1 MDTERLAKI
10 IKRVENYIIKE
21 KKDSFKSYLITKLAE
36 DDELIQ
42 TFDIA
47 SLHIRESVV
56 NSIEY
61 AGEHLKRAML
71 YMRKPYIA
79 EIAYVVGRYSINGVE
94 FLDYLSKNLELSE
107 TEAADLNNFKT
118 HIDKTNKLIESGYSE
133 LTASEIAESTLQFL
147 KIDEETEVPMIGKDN
162 HSYGC
167 TQNGEMII
175 FHQIKNETTGKTFF
189 VTFVIKDND
198 YLRCI
203 GETTKDLVYVTNKKG
218 TFSEF
223 QTKRFNISSRENGE
237 SLNELNEDVKSLT
250 ISNDLLISIYE
261 EIKELEQFD
270 GKSVLAEEIY
280 NKKAKKYNLK

>member
-1 MDTERLAKI
+1 
-10 IKRVENYIIKE
+10 
-21 KKDSFKSYLITKLAE
+21 
-36 DDELIQ
+36 
-42 TFDIA
+42 
-47 SLHIRESVV
+47 
-56 NSIEY
+56 
-61 AGEHLKRAML
+61 
-71 YMRKPYIA
+71 
-79 EIAYVVGRYSINGVE
+79 
-94 FLDYLSKNLELSE
+94 
-107 TEAADLNNFKT
+107 
-118 HIDKTNKLIESGYSE
+118 
-133 LTASEIAESTLQFL
+133 
-147 KIDEETEVPMIGKDN
+147 MIGKDN

-198 YLRCI
+198 YLRYI

>member
-1 MDTERLAKI
+1 MKFKKYA
-10 IKRVENYIIKE
+10 ENYEPE
-21 KKDSFKSYLITKLAE
+21 KDLKTVRNQALNYLHAHYEDSFTVQSATTINWAENYETLIVSSEK
-36 DDELIQ
+36 
-42 TFDIA
+42 
-47 SLHIRESVV
+47 
-56 NSIEY
+56 
-61 AGEHLKRAML
+61 
-71 YMRKPYIA
+71 
-79 EIAYVVGRYSINGVE
+79 YS
-94 FLDYLSKNLELSE
+94 
-107 TEAADLNNFKT
+107 
-118 HIDKTNKLIESGYSE
+118 
-133 LTASEIAESTLQFL
+133 
-147 KIDEETEVPMIGKDN
+147 
-162 HSYGC
+162 
-167 TQNGEMII
+167 
-175 FHQIKNETTGKTFF
+175 GKTFF

-198 YLRCI
+198 YLRYI